1 MRSSDKISFPVLTTW
16 ILVCFSTLSFAQKT
30 GKISGNIVDKQQAVE
45 FATITLAKMP
55 DSAKVVSFAST
66 DSLGK
71 FSFENI
77 DLGNYLIKISL
88 IGYQSVMKNIVLSAE
103 NSAYN
108 LNDFELKSDNTLNEV
123 VVTYRKK
130 LIEKTNEGFIVNAA
144 ANISQ
149 AGGTAADLL
158 KSTPTIAVDAEGVIT
173 LRGKTPLILINGRNS
188 KLSNTNQIPASS
200 IESIEIINNA
210 SAKYDAN
217 AQSGI
222 INIRLKKNAQSGTN
236 GAVALGAGFGAKGR
250 VNSAVLFNHKGE
262 KWNMGLGYDNRFAG
276 RTRQIAA
283 DRTNFNLAD
292 NYLLTQNRNDAR
304 VERLQ
309 NLKLNLDF
317 QPNDKNSFSFE
328 AIGSTEEQDNDEN
341 LTSLIRKK
349 NNAFNFENNRH
360 SLEYERAKVG
370 EFALNYERK
379 FFNPK
384 KSLSANLS
392 TSIEKG
398 KQNTDITTQDLSEN
412 LTFIGN
418 PVLEK
423 THSYGDEIVSNAQ
436 LDYAFPMFQKGSIET
451 GYKGTFRSV
460 TNDYEASA
468 KVGNVYNINP
478 ASTNIFK
485 FNEQIH
491 AVYALFHAF
500 TGTEEKPKWKYEW
513 GVRAEQVTNNGKT
526 NTNSTTVKNN
536 YLKLFPTA
544 NISYVVK
551 ADEFWKLSYGKRI
564 NRPDLD
570 DFNPFVDITDALNP
584 HSGNPN
590 LKPEIIQALELG
602 YNKEWEKMTLST
614 NLFYRYAENI
624 IQSFSQSQANGV
636 VLRLP
641 VNIGTAN
648 NYGLENIFTA
658 KPTDFYDL
666 NASLTLFQQQ
676 YNGSNVAT
684 DAVQNAFNW
693 YGKLINNFQVTQNS
707 KLQVMGNYK
716 SATVTPQ
723 GRQIA
728 QYNVDLGFQQK
739 LGKGNARLGL
749 VVVDIFNTLKS
760 GGYTYTSEFTS
771 NRTSKADTRAL
782 MLTFAY
788 TFKSAFKEK
797 LLENKFSKEY

>member
-1 MRSSDKISFPVLTTW
+1 MLFLNKCYVFSLLF
-16 ILVCFSTLSFAQKT
+16 ILCLWANMSFAQKE
-30 GKISGNIVDKQQAVE
+30 GKINGNVIDNQQAVE
-45 FATITLAKMP
+45 FATVTLAKMP
-55 DSAKVVSFAST
+55 DTTKIVSFAST

-71 FSFENI
+71 FSFENL
-77 DLGNYLIKISL
+77 DLDNYLIKISL
-88 IGYQSVMKNIVLSAE
+88 IGYKSAAQNIVLSQE
-103 NSAYN
+103 KPVYN
-108 LNDFELKSDNTLNEV
+108 LSNFVLKNDNALNEV

-130 LIEKTNEGFIVNAA
+130 LIEKTSEGFIVNAA

-149 AGGTAADLL
+149 VGGTATDLL
-158 KSTPTIAVDAEGVIT
+158 KSTPTVAVDAEGAIT

-236 GAVALGAGFGAKGR
+236 GSIALGAGMGSRGR
-250 VNSAVLFNHKGE
+250 INSAVLLNHKAG
-262 KWNMGLGYDNRFAG
+262 KWNIGLGYDNRFAG

-292 NYLLTQNRNDAR
+292 NYLLTQKRQDER
-304 VERLQ
+304 IERLQ

-341 LTSLIRKK
+341 LTSLMRKK
-349 NNAFNFENNRH
+349 SNTFNFENNRH
-360 SLEYERAKVG
+360 SLEYERVKVG

-379 FFNPK
+379 FIDPK
-384 KSLSANLS
+384 TALSASLTTS
-392 TSIEKG
+392 TEQG
-398 KQNTDITTQDLSEN
+398 RQNTDITTQNLSEN
-412 LTFIGN
+412 LTTIGN
-418 PVLEK
+418 PFLEK
-423 THSYGDEIVSNAQ
+423 THSYGNETISNAL
-436 LDYAFPMFQKGSIET
+436 LDYAFPIFKNGMIET

-460 TNDYEASA
+460 TNDYEASE
-468 KVGNVYNINP
+468 KVGNAYNINL
-478 ASTNIFK
+478 ASSNIFK

-500 TGTEEKPKWKYEW
+500 TGTEDKPKWKYEL
-513 GVRAEQVTNNGKT
+513 GARIEQVNNNGNT
-526 NTNSTTVKNN
+526 NTNSTTIKND

-551 ADEFWKLSYGKRI
+551 ADEFWKLNYGKRI
-564 NRPDLD
+564 NRPDLED
-570 DFNPFVDITDALNP
+570 LNPFVDITDALNP

-602 YNKEWEKMTLST
+602 YNKEWGKMTLSS
-614 NLFYRYAENI
+614 NLFYRYSENTI
-624 IQSFSQSQANGV
+624 RSFSQPQANGV

-641 VNIGTAN
+641 INIGTASS
-648 NYGLENIFTA
+648 YGLENIFTA
-658 KPTDFYDL
+658 QPTDFYDV
-666 NASLTLFQQQ
+666 NASLTLFQQAF
-676 YNGSNVAT
+676 NASNVAT

-693 YGKLINNFQVTQNS
+693 YGKLINNFKVSNNS
-707 KLQVMGNYK
+707 KLQIIGNYK
-716 SATVTPQ
+716 STATTPQ

-728 QYNVDLGFQQK
+728 QYNADLGFQQK

-749 VVVDIFNTLKS
+749 VVVDVFNTLKS
-760 GGYTYTSEFTS
+760 GGNTYTTEFTS
-771 NRTSKADTRAL
+771 NRLSKADTRAI

-788 TFKSAFKEK
+788 SFKSAFKEK

>member
-1 MRSSDKISFPVLTTW
+1 MNFKLILAFISLS
-16 ILVCFSTLSFAQKT
+16 FSAFAQKNGT
-30 GKISGNIVDKQQAVE
+30 IRGNLVENNQALE
-45 FATITLAKMP
+45 FVTVTLAKMP
-55 DSAKVVSFAST
+55 DSTKIVHFAST

-77 DLGNYLIKISL
+77 DFGNYLMKISL
-88 IGYQSVMKNIVLSAE
+88 IGFKSAAQTIVLSEE
-103 NSAYN
+103 NPIFS
-108 LNDFELKSDNTLNEV
+108 LNNFALKNDNALNEV

-130 LIEKTNEGFIVNAA
+130 LIEKTSEGFIVNAA

-149 AGGTAADLL
+149 VAGTATDLL
-158 KSTPTIAVDAEGVIT
+158 KSTPTVAVDAEGAIT
-173 LRGKTPLILINGRNS
+173 LRGKTPLILVNGRNS

-236 GAVALGAGFGAKGR
+236 GSVALGAGAGSRAR
-250 VNSAVLFNHKGE
+250 ISSAVLLNHKAG
-262 KWNMGLGYDNRFAG
+262 KWNMGVGYDNRFAG
-276 RTRQIAA
+276 RTRQIAGN
-283 DRTNFNLAD
+283 RTNFNLLD
-292 NYLLTQNRNDAR
+292 NYLLTQNRQDER
-304 VERLQ
+304 IERLQ
-309 NLKLNLDF
+309 NLKFNLDF

-328 AIGSTEEQDNDEN
+328 AIGSTEGQDNDEN

-349 NNAFNFENNRH
+349 SNIFNFENNRH
-360 SLEYERAKVG
+360 SLEYERVKVG

-379 FFNPK
+379 FSDSK
-384 KSLSANLS
+384 KSLSASLTTS
-392 TSIEKG
+392 TEQG
-398 KQNTDITTQDLSEN
+398 RQNTDITTQALSEN
-412 LTFIGN
+412 ATTIGN
-418 PVLEK
+418 PFLEK
-423 THSYGDEIVSNAQ
+423 THSYEDANISNAI
-436 LDYAFPMFQKGSIET
+436 LDYSFPLSTKGTFET
-451 GYKGTFRSV
+451 GYKGTFRTI
-460 TNDYEASA
+460 TNDYAAAE
-468 KVGNVYNINP
+468 KIGNAYIINA

-491 AVYALFHAF
+491 AIYALFYAY
-500 TGTEEKPKWKYEW
+500 TGTEEKQKWKYAL
-513 GVRAEQVTNNGKT
+513 GARMEQVNNNGKT
-526 NTNSTTVKNN
+526 NTNSTTIKNN

-570 DFNPFVDITDALNP
+570 DLNPFVDITDALNP
-584 HSGNPN
+584 HSGNPK

-614 NLFYRYAENI
+614 NLFYRYSENTI
-624 IQSFSQSQANGV
+624 RQFMQVQANGV

-641 VNIGTAN
+641 INIGTAN
-648 NYGLENIFTA
+648 SYGLENIFTA
-658 KPTDFYDL
+658 KPTNFYDL

-693 YGKLINNFQVTQNS
+693 YGKLINNFQVSKNS
-707 KLQVMGNYK
+707 KLQIIGNYK

-728 QYNVDLGFQQK
+728 QYNADLGFQQK

-749 VVVDIFNTLKS
+749 VVVDVFNTLKS
-760 GGYTYTSEFTS
+760 GSYTYTSDFTS
-771 NRTSKADTRAL
+771 NRASKADTRAV

-788 TFKSAFKEK
+788 AFKSAFKEK
-797 LLENKFSKEY
+797 LLENRFSKEY

>member
-1 MRSSDKISFPVLTTW
+1 MNFKLILAFISLS
-16 ILVCFSTLSFAQKT
+16 FSAFAQKNGT
-30 GKISGNIVDKQQAVE
+30 IRGNLVENNQALE
-45 FATITLAKMP
+45 FVTVTLAKMP
-55 DSAKVVSFAST
+55 DSTKIVHFAST

-77 DLGNYLIKISL
+77 DFGNYLMKISL
-88 IGYQSVMKNIVLSAE
+88 IGFKSAAQTIVLSEE
-103 NSAYN
+103 NPVFS
-108 LNDFELKSDNTLNEV
+108 LNNFALKNDNALNEV

-130 LIEKTNEGFIVNAA
+130 LIEKTSEGFIVNAA

-149 AGGTAADLL
+149 VAGTATDLL
-158 KSTPTIAVDAEGVIT
+158 KSTPTVAVDAEGAIT
-173 LRGKTPLILINGRNS
+173 LRGKTPLILVNGRNS

-236 GAVALGAGFGAKGR
+236 GSVALGAGAGSRAR
-250 VNSAVLFNHKGE
+250 ISSAVLLNHKAG
-262 KWNMGLGYDNRFAG
+262 KWNMGVGYDNRFAG
-276 RTRQIAA
+276 RTRQIAGN
-283 DRTNFNLAD
+283 RTNFNLLD
-292 NYLLTQNRNDAR
+292 NYLLTQNRQDER
-304 VERLQ
+304 IERLQ
-309 NLKLNLDF
+309 NLKFNLDF

-328 AIGSTEEQDNDEN
+328 AIGSTEGQDNDEN

-349 NNAFNFENNRH
+349 SNIFNFENNRH
-360 SLEYERAKVG
+360 SLEYERVKVG

-379 FFNPK
+379 FSDSK
-384 KSLSANLS
+384 KSLSASLTTS
-392 TSIEKG
+392 TEQG
-398 KQNTDITTQDLSEN
+398 RQNTDITTQALSEN
-412 LTFIGN
+412 ATTIGN
-418 PVLEK
+418 PFLEK
-423 THSYGDEIVSNAQ
+423 THSYEDANISNAI
-436 LDYAFPMFQKGSIET
+436 LDYSFPLSTKGTFET
-451 GYKGTFRSV
+451 GYKGTFRTI
-460 TNDYEASA
+460 TNDYAAAE
-468 KVGNVYNINP
+468 KIGNAYIINA

-491 AVYALFHAF
+491 AIYALFYAY
-500 TGTEEKPKWKYEW
+500 TGTEEKQKWKYAL
-513 GVRAEQVTNNGKT
+513 GARMEQVNNNGKT
-526 NTNSTTVKNN
+526 NTNSTTIKNN

-570 DFNPFVDITDALNP
+570 DLNPFVDITDALNP
-584 HSGNPN
+584 HSGNPK

-614 NLFYRYAENI
+614 NLFYRYSENTI
-624 IQSFSQSQANGV
+624 RQFMQVQANGV

-641 VNIGTAN
+641 INIGTAN
-648 NYGLENIFTA
+648 SYGLENIFTA
-658 KPTDFYDL
+658 KPTNFYDL

-693 YGKLINNFQVTQNS
+693 YGKLINNFQVSKNS
-707 KLQVMGNYK
+707 KLQIIGNYK

-728 QYNVDLGFQQK
+728 QYNADLGFQQK

-749 VVVDIFNTLKS
+749 VVVDVFNTLKS
-760 GGYTYTSEFTS
+760 GSYTYTSDFTS
-771 NRTSKADTRAL
+771 NRASKADTRAV

-788 TFKSAFKEK
+788 AFKSAFKEK
-797 LLENKFSKEY
+797 LLENRFSKEY